1 MNSPTSWTRRDGYE
15 IDRTRA
21 RLDLPFLVDF
31 LGTTYWAATVAADVL
46 ERSIDHSDPFGLY
59 DRTGTTVGFARLVT
73 DASRFAWLSDVFV
86 VPEHRGKGLGR
97 WLVETIVACPD
108 YREIGLWCLATC
120 DAHGLYGQVGFEAI
134 KEPSRFMVRRGG
146 TREGASEQC

>member
-86 VPEHRGKGLGR
+86 GPEHRGKGLGR

-108 YREIGLWCLATC
+108 YRDVGLWCLATC
-120 DAHGLYGQVGFEAI
+120 DAHGLYAQSGFDAL
-134 KEPSRFMVRRGG
+134 KDPSRFMVRFGG
-146 TREGASEQC
+146 TRPID